1 MKATD
6 ATMKAEMKKFDDRE
20 ALASSL
26 ADAVAKKLSAAIEK
40 DGDASLAVSGGSTPK
55 MFFEKLSQAK
65 LDWSKVT
72 VTLVDDRMVPPDHER
87 SNERLAYEH
96 LLRNEAITAKF
107 VPLWSD
113 LSDHVD
119 TLAEHAATSIAHIE
133 RPFDVVILGMGT
145 DGHTA
150 SFFPEGNNL
159 HAAIDPDGNATV
171 ISMLAP
177 GAGEPRLTITLPR
190 LIEADMLVLHIEGEE
205 KLSVLE
211 KAREGGPEEDMP
223 IRAVLSNAP
232 RPVTVYWAP

>member
-1 MKATD
+1 
-6 ATMKAEMKKFDDRE
+6 MKAEMKQFDDRA
-20 ALASSL
+20 ALASGL
-26 ADAVAKKLSAAIEK
+26 AAAVAKKLSAAIEK

-55 MFFEKLSQAK
+55 KFFEELSHARI
-65 LDWSKVT
+65 DWSKVT

-96 LLRNEAITAKF
+96 LLTNEAMKAKF

-119 TLAEHAATSIAHIE
+119 TLAEHASKTIGHIE

-159 HAAIDPDGNATV
+159 RAAIDPDGKTAV

-190 LIEADMLVLHIEGEE
+190 LVEADMLVLHIEGDE

-211 KAREGGPEEDMP
+211 KAREGGPEEEMP
-223 IRAVLSNAP
+223 IRAVLSKAP